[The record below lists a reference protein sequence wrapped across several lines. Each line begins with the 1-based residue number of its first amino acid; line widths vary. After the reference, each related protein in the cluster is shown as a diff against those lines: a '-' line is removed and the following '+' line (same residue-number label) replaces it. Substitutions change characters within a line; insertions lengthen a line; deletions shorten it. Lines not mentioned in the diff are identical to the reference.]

1 MTARRFPLVL
11 LIAFWACGANEPSDP
26 CPSLNVTVT
35 RAPDPVFDWSTTCAV
50 GALDVTPSDSTGRFL
65 WTVLANPGENS
76 ILSPVTYG
84 IAPEGTAVM
93 VPADPLI
100 PGREYRVHL
109 RRATGPGGLGL
120 ELVGEAAFTLP

>member
-1 MTARRFPLVL
+1 MIARLFPLLAV
-11 LIAFWACGANEPSDP
+11 IGFWGCGGSEPSDP
-26 CPSLNVTVT
+26 CASLGVTVE
-35 RAPDPVFDWSTTCAV
+35 RAPDPIFDWFSTCAV
-50 GALDVTPSDSTGRFL
+50 AALDVTPSDSTDEFL
-65 WTVLANPGENS
+65 WTVLGNPGQNS

-120 ELVGEAAFTLP
+120 ELVGEADFTLP